1 MQRMIMYA
9 KEEAGKELQTRIV
22 RRFPGVETVR
32 TIEALTERLRQS
44 MNNHEVAVLI
54 AATEAELENFLAL
67 GDLLHNLKLV
77 LVLPDR
83 GHGSIARGH
92 ALRPRLLCYPDD
104 DADEIQ
110 AVLAKMLKVAACKCN
125 APCVDISADICNEKK
140 GEQHGKKEI

>member
-1 MQRMIMYA
+1 MYA
-9 KEEAGKELQTRIV
+9 KKEAGKELQACIV

-44 MNNHEVAVLI
+44 MNNREVAVLI
-54 AATEAELENFLAL
+54 AATAEELENFLAL

-83 GHGSIARGH
+83 EHRTIARGH
-92 ALRPRLLCYPDD
+92 ALRPRLLCYLDD

-110 AVLAKMLKVAACKCN
+110 AVLAKMLKVAECKYI
-125 APCVDISADICNEKK
+125 APCVDTSSDVSNGKK
-140 GEQHGKKEI
+140 GEQNEKREV